1 MAQINIKLTE
11 EQKSQIQEIA
21 KEKGLTVTQLVI
33 TSILDKE
40 VLYTKNEDFYT
51 KVDRIEDDIDGIE
64 NRIENDSIGIEN
76 SIYKELY
83 EVLLKQI
90 EQKDTQIDQLHKI
103 IYNKDTLLIEDQKK
117 RNIGGNSGCLAYRK

>member
-40 VLYTKNEDFYT
+40 VIYTKNEDLYT

-64 NRIENDSIGIEN
+64 NRIENDSIGIEER
-76 SIYKELY
+76 IYKELY

-103 IYNKDTLLIEDQKK
+103 IYNKDTLLIEDQQKK
-117 RNIGGNSGCLAYRK
+117 KHWWQFWLPGV

>member
-40 VLYTKNEDFYT
+40 ALYTKNEDLYT

-64 NRIENDSIGIEN
+64 NRIENDSIGIEER
-76 SIYKELY
+76 IYKELY

-103 IYNKDTLLIEDQKK
+103 IYNKDTLLIEDQQKK
-117 RNIGGNSGCLAYRK
+117 KHWWQFWLPSV

>member
-51 KVDRIEDDIDGIE
+51 KVNRIEDDIDGIE
-64 NRIENDSIGIEN
+64 NRIENDTIGIEN

-117 RNIGGNSGCLAYRK
+117 KKHWWQFWLPSV

>member
-64 NRIENDSIGIEN
+64 NDSIGVEN

-103 IYNKDTLLIEDQKK
+103 IYNKDSLLIEDQQKK
-117 RNIGGNSGCLAYRK
+117 KHWWQFWLPSV

>member
-51 KVDRIEDDIDGIE
+51 KVDGIEDDIDG
-64 NRIENDSIGIEN
+64 IENDSIGIEN

-103 IYNKDTLLIEDQKK
+103 IYNKDTLLIEDQQKK
-117 RNIGGNSGCLAYRK
+117 KHWWQFWLPSV

>member
-51 KVDRIEDDIDGIE
+51 KVDRIEDDIE
-64 NRIENDSIGIEN
+64 NRIENDSIGVEN

-103 IYNKDTLLIEDQKK
+103 IYNKDTLLIEDQQKK
-117 RNIGGNSGCLAYRK
+117 KHWWQFWLPSV

>member
-40 VLYTKNEDFYT
+40 VLYTQNEDLYT
-51 KVDRIEDDIDGIE
+51 KVDRIEDDIDSIE
-64 NRIENDSIGIEN
+64 NRIENDSISIEER
-76 SIYKELY
+76 IYKELY

-103 IYNKDTLLIEDQKK
+103 IYNKDTLLIEDQQKK
-117 RNIGGNSGCLAYRK
+117 KHWWQFWLPSV

>member
-64 NRIENDSIGIEN
+64 NDSIGVEN

-103 IYNKDTLLIEDQKK
+103 IYNKDTLLIEDQQKK
-117 RNIGGNSGCLAYRK
+117 KHWWQFWLPSV

>member
-40 VLYTKNEDFYT
+40 ALYTKNEEFYT

-64 NRIENDSIGIEN
+64 NRIENDSIGVEN

-103 IYNKDTLLIEDQKK
+103 IYNKDTLLIEDQQKK
-117 RNIGGNSGCLAYRK
+117 KHWWQFWLPSV

>member
-40 VLYTKNEDFYT
+40 VLYTKNEDLYT

-64 NRIENDSIGIEN
+64 NRIENDSISIEER
-76 SIYKELY
+76 IYKELY

-117 RNIGGNSGCLAYRK
+117 KKHWWQFWLPSV